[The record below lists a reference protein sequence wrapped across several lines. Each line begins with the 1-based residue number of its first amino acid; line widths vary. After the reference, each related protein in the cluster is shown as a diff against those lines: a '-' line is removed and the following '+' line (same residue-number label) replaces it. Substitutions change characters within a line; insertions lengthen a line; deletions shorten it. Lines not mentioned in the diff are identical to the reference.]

1 MHSDISPDIEGSAS
15 DAARRSGMAI
25 VVTAAIVLA
34 GACLLNCPGRFS
46 ELHEKDESLLRPL
59 VSALGL
65 FGEYGTQRGVE
76 VRNLVFYAGAAGLSI
91 IAGLSL
97 AFGSVRSRYSI
108 DDLLDGR
115 SRAASPVFW
124 WLILLVVSALSSIF
138 SHAPAFCQGQMIV
151 RLLLFSWWWPIATI
165 LSPRQTRAL
174 AVAFVTALAAT
185 AALGLAY
192 HFLRVWP
199 HQSGARLQYPL
210 GNELWMAACLLPG
223 VFVAGGLAL
232 SRLQAKRSP
241 AADETAKPTA
251 PPVMQALGA
260 AALFAI
266 LVLILIVLA
275 LTRSRSAAVGLA
287 AGIGACII
295 IGLPARRRIPAFLV
309 MCLLAIAATL
319 YVQQLRV
326 DSSTAG
332 RAHSIRAR
340 LDYEWPYALQL
351 FMSKPIAGNGDG
363 AYALLAGQLG
373 RDDQLD
379 DPGVMRFDESS
390 WPAHAHNEF
399 LELLADLGIVGTLA
413 FLIALGIPLYRA
425 ARYFDERRDL
435 TGNSSQRWLV
445 VGLAGALV
453 AMMVE
458 ACGTP
463 AIREPGANV
472 IFITVWACLWAA
484 VRRQDRVNA
493 PSDEDDKPIALG
505 TVRLFGAAVCIS
517 AIVLGYRGAED
528 WWAAR
533 ARFDAQQ
540 SLEADDPESAVIAA
554 DFAAT
559 HALDPFQR
567 AQAMTLSVWARSLL
581 FDRLIASRSE
591 PLTNAEMDISHAAVS
606 ILNSLDR
613 IAPKFLKSSRLG
625 ADLALNRARAYARR
639 GDLRSEAE
647 CKQAF
652 IAALE
657 QSRADEPFS
666 IDRVEALW
674 IIRSATTDDR
684 LRWVRSL
691 LRGGEVEPAFQ
702 RMLRETMAAPDFELR
717 LAGLLAVANEDAEQ
731 PPSKWKDK
739 LSPESF
745 RIAAMVAAVKDD
757 FTRAME
763 LNALA
768 RRLYE
773 AGLPRLFAGLGA
785 TIHDAVRFR
794 LIREPLADVDK
805 NFADLYS
812 AFEAA
817 YGPIESGALIPDP
830 VLAQTRAVILLA
842 AGKEADAKSQL
853 EFVRQPNSPPIDL
866 QLSDYYLQLA
876 AMTAN
881 SASPDL
887 RRQGEFASRAEELN
901 PASPRPPAFKAEQA
915 FSQGDE
921 AAAVSAM
928 RRLVELQSGRP
939 ELARFFQSL
948 RGRYPDNAI
957 WPRIDAEFPQ
967 FAPPPSS
974 SQPAE

>member
-1 MHSDISPDIEGSAS
+1 MHSDTSPDFDGSAS

-46 ELHEKDESLLRPL
+46 ELHEKDTSLLRPI

-97 AFGSVRSRYSI
+97 ALGSVRSRYSI

-174 AVAFVTALAAT
+174 AVAFVTALTAT

-199 HQSGARLQYPL
+199 HQPGARLQYPL

-223 VFVAGGLAL
+223 VFVTGGLAL
-232 SRLQAKRSP
+232 SRIRNHSSP
-241 AADETAKPTA
+241 DTNRPAKPA
-251 PPVMQALGA
+251 KKALGTI
-260 AALFAI
+260 ALVAC
-266 LVLILIVLA
+266 LILLVIVLA

-287 AGIGACII
+287 TGIGACII
-295 IGLPARRRIPAFLV
+295 IALPAKRRIPAFLV
-309 MCLLAIAATL
+309 MCVVAIAATL

-326 DSSTAG
+326 DGSTAG

-340 LDYEWPYALQL
+340 LDYEWPYALRL

-425 ARYFDERRDL
+425 ARYFDNRRDQ
-435 TGNSSQRWLV
+435 TGNSAQRWFV

-453 AMMVE
+453 AMIAE

-484 VRRQDRVNA
+484 VRRQDRVNNS
-493 PSDEDDKPIALG
+493 PDKDDKPVALG
-505 TVRLFGAAVCIS
+505 TVRLFGIAVCIS

-581 FDRLIASRSE
+581 FDRIIASQDQ
-591 PLTNAEMDISHAAVS
+591 PPTNADMDISHAAVS

-613 IAPKFLKSSRLG
+613 IAPRFLKSSRLR

-647 CKQAF
+647 CKQNF

-674 IIRSATTDDR
+674 IIRSATTEDR
-684 LRWVRSL
+684 LHWLRSL
-691 LRGGEVEPAFQ
+691 LRGGEVEPAFH
-702 RMLRETMAAPDFELR
+702 RMLREAMAAPDFEAR
-717 LAGLLAVANEDAEQ
+717 LAGLLAIAQEDAEA

-745 RIAAMVAAVKDD
+745 RIAAMVAAVNDD
-757 FTRAME
+757 FPRAME

-768 RRLYE
+768 TELYK

-785 TIHDAVRFR
+785 SIHDAVRFR
-794 LIREPLADVDK
+794 LIRDPLADVDK
-805 NFADLYS
+805 NLADLYS

-817 YGPIESGALIPDP
+817 YGPIELGALIPDP

-842 AGKEADAKSQL
+842 ANKESDARSQL
-853 EFVRQPNSPPIDL
+853 EYVRQPNSPPIDL

-876 AMTAN
+876 AMTA
-881 SASPDL
+881 SSDSPNPD
-887 RRQGEFASRAEELN
+887 RQAQFASRAEELD
-901 PASPRPPAFKAEQA
+901 PASPRPQALMAEQA
-915 FSQGDE
+915 FSRNDE
-921 AAAVSAM
+921 AAAVSAI

-939 ELARFFQSL
+939 ELGRFFQSL
-948 RGRYPDNAI
+948 RERYPDSAI
-957 WPRIDAEFPQ
+957 WQRIAAEFPQ
-967 FAPPPSS
+967 IVPAAPS